1 MDFVGEKEGNGMND
15 LARAALLSNAKKG
28 EIKDLEVQNLKVNG
42 DDRGY
47 LFEVLRKDNPKFAE
61 FGQVYVVHNK
71 KAYVTRAF
79 HAHNKLVD
87 YFCIV
92 KGSAKFA
99 FVDARN
105 GSPTYGHLKEVII
118 GDKSPQL
125 IVVPPGVFH
134 GWMGLEDDTIL
145 CSVGSELYNKE
156 NPDEHRV
163 PPNSFGYVWKVEAK

>member
-1 MDFVGEKEGNGMND
+1 MEDENQETKIEVNS
-15 LARAALLSNAKKG
+15 LARTAKLCHPMRG
-28 EIKDLEVQNLKVNG
+28 DISGLEVQDLKVNG

-47 LFEVLRKDNPKFAE
+47 LFEVLRKDNPKFVN
-61 FGQVYVVHNK
+61 FGQVYIVHNK

-87 YFCIV
+87 YFCVV

-99 FVDARN
+99 FVDARPN
-105 GSPTYGHLKEVII
+105 SPTYGHLKEVTI
-118 GDKSPQL
+118 GDKSPNL

-145 CSVGSELYNKE
+145 CSTGSELYNSE